1 MTLQDLRAIRV
12 PLIIFII
19 ALLAGAGMVQFSK
32 QVRDDAHA
40 RLEQL
45 QLARTLAQQR
55 VAKSDGEKSLIVRYL
70 SDYQRLQQQGFI
82 GQEQRINWLDT
93 LRIVNQELKLFNVEY
108 TISAQQTYSG
118 EPKIDS
124 GPFQLHQSLMKLN
137 LSLLHEEDL
146 LRFLK
151 RLSAQKAGLF
161 TINECALQRAQAA
174 LQTPTNQAN
183 LLADCTLA
191 WFTIDAQTPLE
202 KMP

>member
-1 MTLQDLRAIRV
+1 M
-12 PLIIFII
+12 
-19 ALLAGAGMVQFSK
+19 
-32 QVRDDAHA
+32 
-40 RLEQL
+40 
-45 QLARTLAQQR
+45 
-55 VAKSDGEKSLIVRYL
+55 
-70 SDYQRLQQQGFI
+70 
-82 GQEQRINWLDT
+82 
-93 LRIVNQELKLFNVEY
+93 KLFNVEY

-124 GPFQLHQSLMKLN
+124 APFQLHQSLMKLH

-191 WFTIDAQTPLE
+191 WFTIDTQIPQE